1 MMGGVE
7 VRDSKNEG
15 LGGGG
20 RGAAA
25 AEEESLAE
33 ES

>member
-7 VRDSKNEG
+7 VRDGKNEG